1 MQRIYFRLKTIELPH
16 PPPSWERYLGNSKSR
31 VCISN
36 TKKTYLYLRH
46 CQQTT
51 CASKRPCQAAV
62 IVNTTK
68 MDNEL
73 FNPHMRCVALRE
85 GWLSLSPLTLTTQD
99 KHSDVQLES

>member
-1 MQRIYFRLKTIELPH
+1 MEPPILS
-16 PPPSWERYLGNSKSR
+16 PPPPRVRYLGNSKSR
-31 VCISN
+31 VCI
-36 TKKTYLYLRH
+36 KKTDLCLRH

-62 IVNTTK
+62 IVNITT

-73 FNPHMRCVALRE
+73 LNPYMRCVALRE
-85 GWLSLSPLTLTTQD
+85 GWLSLSPLTLITQD

>member
-1 MQRIYFRLKTIELPH
+1 MEPPILSYPPS
-16 PPPSWERYLGNSKSR
+16 PPPRRVRYLGNSKSR
-31 VCISN
+31 VRISN
-36 TKKTYLYLRH
+36 TKKTYLCLRH

-51 CASKRPCQAAV
+51 WASSRSCQAVV

-73 FNPHMRCVALRE
+73 LNPHLRCAALRE